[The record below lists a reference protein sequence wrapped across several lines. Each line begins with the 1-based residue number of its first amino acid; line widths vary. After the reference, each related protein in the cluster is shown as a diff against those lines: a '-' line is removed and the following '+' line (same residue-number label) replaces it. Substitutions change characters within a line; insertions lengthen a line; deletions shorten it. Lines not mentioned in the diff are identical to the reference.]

1 MIKKSSN
8 YHPVLLRWQFSNM
21 IFCIPVNGKTVKFD
35 KLTNK
40 AKKIRKSVVAS
51 CSNYEMANIGKT
63 RMVVRDGK

>member
-40 AKKIRKSVVAS
+40 AKKNKKK
-51 CSNYEMANIGKT
+51 CCCELQ
-63 RMVVRDGK
+63 